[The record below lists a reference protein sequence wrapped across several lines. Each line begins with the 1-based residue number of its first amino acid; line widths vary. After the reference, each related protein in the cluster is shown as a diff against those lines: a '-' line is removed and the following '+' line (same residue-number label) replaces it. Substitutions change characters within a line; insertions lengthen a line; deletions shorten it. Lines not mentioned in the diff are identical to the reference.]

1 MPRAKKDCG
10 FDPILPFPCELGWSL
25 VRLISLRKPRSKG
38 ELAGPDRREKMPA
51 QRLQDLLPK
60 KVPGCAIWE
69 GTEVPNWKTKQN
81 QTKTQHGKKWSA
93 LLNSESALGCSFY
106 VVSSGVL
113 WPERM
118 DNCLEFSNTKATI
131 YWMLLYSLGT
141 VQNTLQRLLCSVLTQ
156 LTQYLV
162 WVLFYRWGNGGP
174 MGLSGSDSILELS
187 ESTALQHQW

>member
-1 MPRAKKDCG
+1 MPHVKKGCG
-10 FDPILPFPCELGWSL
+10 FDSILPFPCELGQSL
-25 VRLISLRKPRSKG
+25 VRLISFRKPRSEG
-38 ELAGPDRREKMPA
+38 EKAGRDRREKMLV
-51 QRLQDLLPK
+51 QWLQDLLPK
-60 KVPGCAIWE
+60 KVPGCAVWE

-93 LLNSESALGCSFY
+93 LLNTESALGCSFY

-113 WPERM
+113 WPEHM

-156 LTQYLV
+156 LTQYLGP
-162 WVLFYRWGNGGP
+162 VLQMRKWRANGTEWA
-174 MGLSGSDSILELS
+174 GSLTLV
-187 ESTALQHQW
+187 